1 MVDYNKRQNQIIE
14 AAIEVIAE
22 SSIQALTVKRL
33 AEKIGISDAALYRHF
48 KNKMEI
54 LEAVLCYF
62 EGERKIF
69 FDKVIDSTEGAIE
82 KIESIF
88 QHHLALFTRKPALA
102 AVIFSE
108 DIFLNDEYL
117 AKKVLVIM
125 AQAQASF
132 LKIISSSNHGS
143 NRLREDVPVEH
154 LAVIILGSL
163 RLIVTKWHLGKHN
176 FDLIKEGETLW
187 SSLRKIILEPLMEQ
201 P

>member
-88 QHHLALFTRKPALA
+88 EAL
-102 AVIFSE
+102 SH
-108 DIFLNDEYL
+108 
-117 AKKVLVIM
+117 
-125 AQAQASF
+125 AS
-132 LKIISSSNHGS
+132 IAN
-143 NRLREDVPVEH
+143 
-154 LAVIILGSL
+154 
-163 RLIVTKWHLGKHN
+163 
-176 FDLIKEGETLW
+176 
-187 SSLRKIILEPLMEQ
+187 
-201 P
+201 